1 MRAPIEVRQARVEAI
16 NLEPVKEIPVV
27 LEATTERKVILP
39 QMAPAELPQKQVE
52 VVVEKVVEPPPPLP
66 VVVKTIHEETVI

>member
-1 MRAPIEVRQARVEAI
+1 MRPTLARVEPI
-16 NLEPVKEIPVV
+16 ILEPILEIPVV
-27 LEATTERKVILP
+27 LESTTERKVILP

-52 VVVEKVVEPPPPLP
+52 VIVEKIIEPPPPLP